1 MPMKRQRKS
10 RTKESS
16 LQPTRKRA
24 TTSDSS
30 GQAKKPRSKKT
41 EAASLTSNS
50 LISTPMRNDVSTV
63 ISTPMSND
71 VNTVNSNSL
80 ITSLSCSKDQS
91 NPVSIFQ
98 SENNTDY
105 VQSVAYPIVSMGNQ
119 YIPAQSLDSIP
130 PPPLLNPLENASE
143 IFENIIAP
151 FIHANNEIQLIIK
164 TRIYR
169 HIFLTHC
176 LKEIRSKYS
185 NGINMP
191 DLILLTLDVM
201 KSIGLF

>member
-10 RTKESS
+10 RTNESS

-50 LISTPMRNDVSTV
+50 LISTPMSNDVSTV
-63 ISTPMSND
+63 K
-71 VNTVNSNSL
+71 SNSL

-151 FIHANNEIQLIIK
+151 FIHANNDIQLIIK

-191 DLILLTLDVM
+191 DLILLKLDVM

>member
-1 MPMKRQRKS
+1 
-10 RTKESS
+10 
-16 LQPTRKRA
+16 
-24 TTSDSS
+24 
-30 GQAKKPRSKKT
+30 
-41 EAASLTSNS
+41 
-50 LISTPMRNDVSTV
+50 
-63 ISTPMSND
+63 
-71 VNTVNSNSL
+71 
-80 ITSLSCSKDQS
+80 
-91 NPVSIFQ
+91 
-98 SENNTDY
+98 
-105 VQSVAYPIVSMGNQ
+105 MGNQ

-130 PPPLLNPLENASE
+130 PPTLLNPLENASE

-169 HIFLTHC
+169 HIFLTQC